1 MCYPVDCPCV
11 PSFCQAAYDKVR
23 KARKQAAERTQKL
36 DERRKKV
43 KLGRW
48 HRGAGA
54 LRFTWVVFMQLLCTF
69 ASVPATQ
76 SFGPQSWAQP
86 GSQGWLLKD
95 SLRNNNND

>member
-54 LRFTWVVFMQLLCTF
+54 LRFTWVVFMQLRHLCSCSFSSSHSELWAPVLGTTGF
-69 ASVPATQ
+69 SGVAPEGQ
-76 SFGPQSWAQP
+76 S
-86 GSQGWLLKD
+86 
-95 SLRNNNND
+95 